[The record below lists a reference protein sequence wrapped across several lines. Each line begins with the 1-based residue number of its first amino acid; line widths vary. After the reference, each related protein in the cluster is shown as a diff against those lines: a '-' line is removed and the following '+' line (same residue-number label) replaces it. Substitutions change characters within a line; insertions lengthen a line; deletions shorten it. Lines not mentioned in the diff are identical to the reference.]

1 MKKIAKSKRPEAER
15 AAEHVAVEVFGC
27 AATRRALRT
36 KFAKVDFFGCDVM
49 GFGSMLNHYWI
60 QVTAGQIQAVQTR
73 RKKLEKYPW
82 AENDEVYV
90 MQLVERAKV
99 DNPRQKEWFFRVWHL
114 DRMLSLKDVWHEEPP
129 IPIKR
134 EWFKA
139 RKDDA

>member
-27 AATRRALRT
+27 VATRRALRT
-36 KFAKVDFFGCDVM
+36 KFAKVDFFGCDVI
-49 GFGSMLNHYWI
+49 GLARRGVKFWL
-60 QVTAGQIQAVQTR
+60 QVTAGQMGAVQTR
-73 RKKLEKYPW
+73 RKRLLQYEWGDDDY
-82 AENDEVYV
+82 VMV

-99 DNPRQKEWFFRVWHL
+99 DNPREKEWFFRVWELH
-114 DRMLSLKDVWHEEPP
+114 RKGVWDEISP

-139 RKDDA
+139 RRDDA